1 MYEANE
7 MPVEQEETIAV
18 KSFQYSKTIRGLVVE
33 RQGAGGNK
41 TVQIVNLGRHGL
53 FQADLA
59 RSEYIMAGASGQ
71 DNEGRALPRA
81 AGRLVSPR
89 SRVGGRADDSAAGSS
104 AATTGCAEDRAPR
117 GGR

>member
-33 RQGAGGNK
+33 RPGAGGNK

-53 FQADLA
+53 CQADLE
-59 RSEYIMAGASGQ
+59 RPEYIMAGALWV
-71 DNEGRALPRA
+71 RTTR
-81 AGRLVSPR
+81 AGR
-89 SRVGGRADDSAAGSS
+89 
-104 AATTGCAEDRAPR
+104 CHEQR
-117 GGR
+117 GG

>member
-7 MPVEQEETIAV
+7 MPVEKEETIAV

-59 RSEYIMAGASGQ
+59 RSEYIMAGALWV
-71 DNEGRALPRA
+71 RTTR
-81 AGRLVSPR
+81 AGRCHRFDGHLRKGTNNLKGDLVKCS
-89 SRVGGRADDSAAGSS
+89 DS
-104 AATTGCAEDRAPR
+104 DAPPSLVTN
-117 GGR
+117 